1 MADVNPGIW
10 EMDTQTI
17 ALVTALL
24 LSLLAPSITLATD
37 NRENTALI
45 ISAPDDMASVSTLDA
60 DGQPT
65 GMVVEFWRLWAEKTG
80 HKVDFRLGSMAQSI
94 ADVREGKADIQG
106 VLLYSEER
114 AESMDFSSPF
124 FSVPAKLFYRL
135 SGVDDPRFDIFKKS
149 RIATYPPLSG
159 LIRQKFP
166 DASIST
172 YATAEKMAIAMARN
186 EIDAFISDVPSA
198 ELALLKVG
206 IRGKAGVVP
215 ATLLNVEIRAGVAK
229 GQKKLI
235 QTIETGISAIS
246 ETERAR
252 LINRWMPDYATPVA
266 SPPDIKLTAAEKK
279 WIANHKTVKVGSAAN
294 WPPYEFVGQQGKL
307 RGITADYLEL
317 LGKRTGI
324 DFQILLQPGWPETL
338 KEIHARTIDMVGS
351 VAKNS
356 ERNKF
361 IEFTEPYFDVPVV
374 IVSRKKSAI
383 DNIDALSGKTV
394 AVEDGFYLHEQLGN
408 NYPSIQLLTVKDTR
422 HALEAVS
429 VEKADAYIGN
439 QAVITFLM
447 EKNQITNL
455 KVSAFASVF
464 KGTAVRFG
472 VRKDWPQLA
481 TILQKG
487 LDSITSQ
494 EHNRILRKWIPTTAE
509 YPPEKQNIGLTA
521 EEKKWL
527 REHPGIKL
535 GVDPAAAPIEFI
547 DTEGKYRGISSD
559 YVNLF
564 ASQLGVTMTPE
575 PGLSWKHVSD
585 TAKQRKIDVLPAAVK
600 TPDREKYLDFTIP
613 YLSFPAVVFT
623 RNDKQIITDLDD
635 LMGKKILVEADDPVE
650 EFLTLTFPNLT
661 LIRVNTTSQALKSL
675 STGKADAYIGNL
687 AVAAYEIDKRGLTHI
702 KVASPTMFTYNIS
715 FAVRKDW
722 PELVSILNK
731 AIKSLTPEQ
740 KQAFK
745 NKWFAVRFEYT
756 VDRSKIW
763 KTALGVASVAGVLL
777 LIAIFWNRS
786 LEKQIRERKKVER
799 ELRISEERYQLA
811 TEATSEGL
819 WDWDITTNNVYYS
832 PSYMTMLGYKPGEL
846 PATESTWKDL
856 LHPDDK
862 QQAIEFVDQAIR
874 ENRDTYQHE
883 FRMRAKNGE
892 YRYMLSQGKI
902 AERDDAGHPLRVVGS
917 QEDITERKQMQI
929 ELQQAKEM
937 AESASEAKSSFLA
950 NMSHE
955 IRTPMNAII
964 GMCHL
969 ALQSDLT
976 AQQRDYLNKINTSS
990 HTLLGIIND
999 VLDFS
1004 KIEAGRLEIENTR
1017 FYLDDIL
1024 QNLSD
1029 LISIKAGEK
1038 GIEVLFSVE
1047 QNVPRMLIGDPLRV
1061 GQVLLNLTQNA
1072 IKFTEQGEV
1081 VIGIKLVKENHR
1093 HCELEFLVKDTG
1105 IGIEAEKIA
1114 RLFDSFSQ
1122 ADSST
1127 TRKYGGTGLGLA
1139 ISKLLVELMNGEIS
1153 AESIPGKGST
1163 FRFTCRFERPD
1174 GAKLRTRYPEVNFDG
1189 MRALI
1194 IDDNATVRQVFR
1206 DMLES
1211 FGIEVCVAE
1220 SGMEAIEK
1228 LKKNASNN
1236 PYDLI
1241 LVDWKMPG
1249 IDGIETTRLIR
1260 KNPHLKKMPT
1270 IIMITAYGREEI
1282 MHRAKQESMD
1292 AFLIKPVSPSVL
1304 FETIA
1309 RIVTGNHGETV
1320 ANKLKPVRGMG
1331 LQKLSGKILLV
1342 EDNEINQQVAIAM
1355 LENFG
1360 LQVDVAED
1368 GVQAV
1373 AAVKKR
1379 HYDLVLMDIQLP
1391 EMDGFEATRRIRSDN
1406 RFSELPIVAMTAH
1419 AMSSDRDKSLQ
1430 SGMNDHLPKPIEPD
1444 QLFAMLGKWLKPV
1457 PDSIPTVTEAVNGN
1471 GINFPE
1477 LPGINLDSA
1486 LPRTGNN
1493 KRLLRK
1499 LLFEFHD
1506 DHHNA
1511 AELMKD
1517 ALQQDE
1523 IDSLKR
1529 HAHILSG
1536 VAGNLGAEELQQAA
1550 RSIELAIDEAAD
1562 TAAIGNHIQNLD
1574 KLLAPLMA
1582 QLGRY
1587 KQMHQT
1593 REPGNVSTLSPDTNE
1608 LKQQLRELLELL
1620 HRGDSTTITLTESII
1635 VQLDSL
1641 GLTEIAEELATRV
1654 NDFEFDDAIETVTII
1669 SRMLENSS
1677 TR

>member
-1 MADVNPGIW
+1 MNIRISVLL
-10 EMDTQTI
+10 T
-17 ALVTALL
+17 LL
-24 LSLLAPSITLATD
+24 LVLLVSSIALATD
-37 NRENTALI
+37 NGAGAGTTLI
-45 ISAPDDMASVSTLDA
+45 ISAPNDMASVSTLDA
-60 DGQPT
+60 GGKPT

-80 HKVDFRLGSMAQSI
+80 HKVEFRLGSMAQSI
-94 ADVREGKADIQG
+94 ADIREGNADIQG
-106 VLLYSEER
+106 ILFYSKER

-135 SGVDDPRFDIFKKS
+135 NGSGEPRFEAFRNS

-159 LIRQKFP
+159 FVRHRFP
-166 DASIST
+166 DANITT
-172 YATAEKMAIAMARN
+172 YPTAENMAIAMARN
-186 EIDAFISDVPSA
+186 DIDAFVTDVPSA

-215 ATLLNVEIRAGVAK
+215 TALLNVEIRAGVAK
-229 GQKKLI
+229 GREKLV
-235 QTIETGISAIS
+235 QTIEAGFAAIS
-246 ETERAR
+246 ERERAQ
-252 LINRWMPDYATPVA
+252 LVNRWLPDYATRVVA
-266 SPPDIKLTAAEKK
+266 RPEAKLTPAEKD
-279 WIANHKTVKVGSAAN
+279 WIANHRIIKVGTAAN
-294 WPPYEFVGQQGKL
+294 WPPYEFVDNQGKL

-324 DFQILLQPGWPETL
+324 DFQIMRQSSWPETL
-338 KEIHARTIDMVGS
+338 EKIRSRTIDAVGS
-351 VAKNS
+351 IAKS
-356 ERNKF
+356 SSRDKY
-361 IEFTEPYFDVPVV
+361 IAFTSPYFDVPVV
-374 IVSRKKSAI
+374 IVSRKEFSI
-383 DNIDALSGKTV
+383 DNLQALTGKTV
-394 AVEDGFYLHEQLGN
+394 AIENGFYLHDQLKN
-408 NYPSIQLLTVKDTR
+408 NYPGIQLLPVTDTR
-422 HALEAVS
+422 QALETVS
-429 VEKADAYIGN
+429 EQKADAYIGN
-439 QAVITFLM
+439 LAVITFLM
-447 EKNQITNL
+447 EKNQLANL
-455 KVSAFASVF
+455 KVSAFTSAF
-464 KGTAVRFG
+464 KNNAVRFG

-487 LDSITSQ
+487 LDSITPQ
-494 EHNRILRKWIPTTAE
+494 ERNHIIRKWIPVATTTPATGE
-509 YPPEKQNIGLTA
+509 GKLILTP

-527 REHPGIKL
+527 QEHSDIKL
-535 GVDPAAAPIEFI
+535 GIDPAAPPIEFI
-547 DTEGKYRGISSD
+547 DADGKYQGISSD
-559 YVNLF
+559 YINLF
-564 ASQLGVTMTPE
+564 AGQLGITMKPL
-575 PGLSWKHVSD
+575 PGLSWRHVTS
-585 TAKQRKIDVLPAAVK
+585 TAKQRKVDVLPAAVK
-600 TPDREKYLDFTIP
+600 TPRREKYLDFTIP

-623 RNDKQIITDLDD
+623 LKNNHIITNLEDLE
-635 LMGKKILVEADDPVE
+635 GKRILVDADDPVE
-650 EFLTLTFPNLT
+650 EFLTLTYPDLT
-661 LIRVNTTSQALKSL
+661 LIRANTTSQALKSL

-722 PELVSILNK
+722 PELVGILNK

-740 KQAFK
+740 KQEFK

-763 KTALGVASVAGVLL
+763 KTALGVAGVAAILL

-786 LEKQIRERKKVER
+786 LEKQIQERKKVER
-799 ELRISEERYQLA
+799 DLRISEERYQLA

-832 PSYMTMLGYKPGEL
+832 PSYMTMLGYEPDEL
-846 PATESTWKDL
+846 PATESTWKEL
-856 LHPDDK
+856 LHPEDK
-862 QQAIEFVDQAIR
+862 QQAIEFVEQAIR

-883 FRMRAKNGE
+883 FRMRTKNGK
-892 YRYMLSQGKI
+892 YHYMLSQGKI
-902 AERDDAGHPLRVVGS
+902 AERGEAGRPLRVVGS

-1004 KIEAGRLEIENTR
+1004 KIEAGRLEIENTP

-1029 LISIKAGEK
+1029 LVSIKAGEK
-1038 GIEVLFSVE
+1038 GIEILFSVD
-1047 QNVPRMLIGDPLRV
+1047 QDVPRMLVGDPLRV

-1081 VIGIKLVKENHR
+1081 VICIKLVEENNQ

-1105 IGIEAEKIA
+1105 IGIEAEKIP

-1139 ISKLLVELMNGEIS
+1139 ISKLLVELMNGEIG
-1153 AESIPGKGST
+1153 AESVPGKGST
-1163 FRFTCRFERPD
+1163 FHFTCRFGRPEET
-1174 GAKLRTRYPEVNFDG
+1174 KRRTRYPEVNFDG
-1189 MRALI
+1189 MHALI
-1194 IDDNATVRQVFR
+1194 VDDNATVRHVFR

-1211 FGIEVCVAE
+1211 FGFEVCAVE
-1220 SGMEAIEK
+1220 SGLAALDK
-1228 LKKNASNN
+1228 LEESAASS

-1241 LVDWKMPG
+1241 LIDWKMPKM
-1249 IDGIETTRLIR
+1249 DGIETTRLIR

-1270 IIMITAYGREEI
+1270 IVMITAYGREEI
-1282 MHRAKQESMD
+1282 MHRAKQENMD

-1309 RIVTGNHGETV
+1309 QTITGNHGEM
-1320 ANKLKPVRGMG
+1320 AADKLNPPPGVVQ
-1331 LQKLSGKILLV
+1331 QKLAGKILLV

-1368 GVQAV
+1368 GIQAV
-1373 AAVKKR
+1373 GAVEKQ

-1391 EMDGFEATRRIRSDN
+1391 EMDGFEATRRIRSNN
-1406 RFSELPIVAMTAH
+1406 RVSDLPIVAMTAH
-1419 AMSSDRDKSLQ
+1419 AMSGDRDKSLQ
-1430 SGMNDHLPKPIEPD
+1430 AGMNDHLPKPIEPD
-1444 QLFAMLGKWLKPV
+1444 QLFAMLSKWLKPL
-1457 PDSIPTVTEAVNGN
+1457 PDSIPTITEAVNGN
-1471 GINFPE
+1471 GNNFPE
-1477 LPGINLDSA
+1477 LPGINLDQA

-1493 KRLLRK
+1493 KKLLRK
-1499 LLFEFHD
+1499 LLFEFHA

-1511 AELMKD
+1511 TELMKRS
-1517 ALQQDE
+1517 LQQKE
-1523 IDSLKR
+1523 IASLKR
-1529 HAHILSG
+1529 YVHTLRG
-1536 VAGNLGAEELQQAA
+1536 VAGNLGADELQQAA
-1550 RSIELAIDEAAD
+1550 SSIEQAIDEAAD
-1562 TAAIGNHIQNLD
+1562 TTEIGNRIQELG
-1574 KLLAPLMA
+1574 KLLAPLME

-1593 REPGNVSTLSPDTNE
+1593 RDSANISALAADTNGLE
-1608 LKQQLRELLELL
+1608 RQLQELLDLL
-1620 HRGDSTTITLTESII
+1620 RRGDSAIIALTES
-1635 VQLDSL
+1635 VVAQLASL
-1641 GLTEIAEELATRV
+1641 GLSEIGEELATRV

-1669 SRMLENSS
+1669 SRMLESPS
-1677 TR
+1677 TG